1 MIMSDCYVRG
11 TDLLYHYIALLFIY
25 MLVHGVVPEDF
36 RVLILVHVPMRPRVD
51 ARNFD
56 NYRAVA
62 LSSVLGKILDNIVC
76 TQEESLA
83 TSNQQFG
90 YKANHSTVMCSSLVI
105 KTIYIFLSKC
115 FPTCVLFIETY

>member
-1 MIMSDCYVRG
+1 MSDCYVRG
-11 TDLLYHYIALLFIY
+11 TDLLYHYITLLFNC

-36 RVLILVHVPMRPRVD
+36 RVSILVPIPKGPRVD
-51 ARNFD
+51 ARNSD

-62 LSSVLGKILDNIVC
+62 LSSVLGKILDNIIAC

-90 YKANHSTVMCSSLVI
+90 YKANIT
-105 KTIYIFLSKC
+105 
-115 FPTCVLFIETY
+115 